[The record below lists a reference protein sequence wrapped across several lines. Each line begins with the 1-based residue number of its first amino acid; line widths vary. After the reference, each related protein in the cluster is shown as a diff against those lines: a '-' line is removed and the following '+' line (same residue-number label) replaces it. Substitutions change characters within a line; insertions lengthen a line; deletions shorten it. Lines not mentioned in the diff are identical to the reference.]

1 MFKHLVDLITSL
13 LFLARDTRENKE
25 AIASLRRE
33 TDELTS
39 MVEQL
44 SFEVRR
50 ISDREKLEREKLSLQ
65 LENAHLRFERLLP
78 SVKDTKKRR

>member
-1 MFKHLVDLITSL
+1 MFKQLAELVTSL
-13 LFLARDTRENKE
+13 LFLARDTQENKE

-39 MVEQL
+39 MLEQL
-44 SFEVRR
+44 SFEVRH
-50 ISDREKLEREKLSLQ
+50 ISDREKLEREKLALQ

-78 SVKDTKKRR
+78 SVKETKKRR